1 MIMLVATT
9 VIMVVMIMVMAVAIP
24 MFVIMAV
31 FVTAAM
37 IVVMV
42 VVIVVMVMIMMI
54 MVVTSAS
61 AVIMVMVVVVMVVA
75 AVAFHVLV
83 QLVIETGVVD
93 GMVHPVFEFVFI
105 HIEDGAHE
113 VKVDLLARFE
123 CSVVLHAVVHVCEVQ
138 SDAVAVIVD
147 DGRFD
152 VAQKAS
158 GLVGDPLSDLEES
171 LGESGFRVGVEACE
185 RSLETDGT
193 AACLLDGCRFV
204 VFFFVF
210 VAAAFVFA
218 HLIIS

>member
-1 MIMLVATT
+1 
-9 VIMVVMIMVMAVAIP
+9 MIMVMAAVAIP

-37 IVVMV
+37 IVVVV

-61 AVIMVMVVVVMVVA
+61 AVTMFVIMVMVVMVVA

-83 QLVIETGVVD
+83 QFVIEAGVVD
-93 GMVHPVFEFVFI
+93 GMVHPVLELVLI

-113 VKVDLLARFE
+113 VEVDLLARFE

-138 SDAVAVIVD
+138 GDAVAVIVD
-147 DGRFD
+147 NGRFD

-171 LGESGFRVGVEACE
+171 LGEPGLRIGVEACE

-193 AACLLDGCRFV
+193 AACLLDGCGLV

>member
-1 MIMLVATT
+1 MIMLVATA
-9 VIMVVMIMVMAVAIP
+9 VIMVVMIMV
-24 MFVIMAV
+24 MAV

-37 IVVMV
+37 IVVM
-42 VVIVVMVMIMMI
+42 MV
-54 MVVTSAS
+54 
-61 AVIMVMVVVVMVVA
+61 VIMVMMVMIVA

-93 GMVHPVFEFVFI
+93 GMVHPVFEFVLI

-113 VKVDLLARFE
+113 VEVDLLARFE
-123 CSVVLHAVVHVCEVQ
+123 CSVVLYAVVHVCEVQ
-138 SDAVAVIVD
+138 GDNFAVIVD

-158 GLVGDPLSDLEES
+158 GLIGDPLSDLEES
-171 LGESGFRVGVEACE
+171 LGESGFRIGVEACE

-193 AACLLDGCRFV
+193 AACLLDGCGFV

-210 VAAAFVFA
+210 VVAAFVFA

>member
-1 MIMLVATT
+1 MIMLVATA
-9 VIMVVMIMVMAVAIP
+9 VIMVVMIMVMAVAIS

-31 FVTAAM
+31 FVATAAIM
-37 IVVMV
+37 VMV
-42 VVIVVMVMIMMI
+42 VVIVVMVMIM
-54 MVVTSAS
+54 
-61 AVIMVMVVVVMVVA
+61 VIMVVA

-123 CSVVLHAVVHVCEVQ
+123 CSVVLHAVVHICEVQ
-138 SDAVAVIVD
+138 GDTVAVIVD

-171 LGESGFRVGVEACE
+171 LGESGFRIGVEACE

-193 AACLLDGCRFV
+193 AAGLLDGCGFV